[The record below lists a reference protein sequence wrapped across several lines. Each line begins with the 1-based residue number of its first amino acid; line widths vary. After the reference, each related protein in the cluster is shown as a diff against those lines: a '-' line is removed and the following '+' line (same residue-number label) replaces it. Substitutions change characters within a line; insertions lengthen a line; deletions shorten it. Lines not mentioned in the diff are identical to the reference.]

1 MQTRVKFLLQQELR
15 QLTVKPSNSLQ
26 GIMQR
31 FHAYSVASL
40 DDITNVFCQQGK
52 LFSSCSKHGLGA
64 HMCTWE

>member
-1 MQTRVKFLLQQELR
+1 MQPRGNFLPQQESR

-31 FHAYSVASL
+31 FHVYSVASL
-40 DDITNVFCQQGK
+40 DNITNVFCQQGR
-52 LFSSCSKHGLGA
+52 LFNSCAKHGLCA